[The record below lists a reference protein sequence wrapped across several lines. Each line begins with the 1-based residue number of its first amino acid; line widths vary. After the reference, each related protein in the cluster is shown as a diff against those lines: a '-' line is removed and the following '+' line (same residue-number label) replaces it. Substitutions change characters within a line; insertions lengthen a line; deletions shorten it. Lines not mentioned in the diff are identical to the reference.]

1 MKILNGIKKLV
12 KKGVATVK
20 HCISAIKSGVRSCV
34 SAICGALTRVK
45 AAAVCPAAGEGYVD
59 TGVKI
64 IISVVIGGLL
74 LAGLYTLFNSTILPT
89 LGTKISEMFSYTGA

>member
-1 MKILNGIKKLV
+1 MKILNGFKRLV

-20 HCISAIKSGVRSCV
+20 HCFFVVKAFVLSCI
-34 SAICGALTRVK
+34 SAICGTLTRVK
-45 AAAVCPAAGEGYVD
+45 AAVCPAAGEGYVD

>member
-1 MKILNGIKKLV
+1 MKILNGFKKLV
-12 KKGVATVK
+12 KKGIAAVK
-20 HCISAIKSGVRSCV
+20 NCISAVKAFVLSCISV
-34 SAICGALTRVK
+34 ICGALTRVK
-45 AAAVCPAAGEGYVD
+45 AVVCPAIGEGYVD

>member
-1 MKILNGIKKLV
+1 MKILNGFKKLV
-12 KKGVATVK
+12 KKGVAAVK
-20 HCISAIKSGVRSCV
+20 HCFSVVKAFVLSCI

-45 AAAVCPAAGEGYVD
+45 AAVCPATGEGYVD

>member
-1 MKILNGIKKLV
+1 MKILNGFKKLV

-20 HCISAIKSGVRSCV
+20 HCFSVVKAFVLSCI

-45 AAAVCPAAGEGYVD
+45 AAVCPATGEGYVD

-89 LGTKISEMFSYTGA
+89 LGTKISEMFSDTGA

>member
-1 MKILNGIKKLV
+1 M
-12 KKGVATVK
+12 
-20 HCISAIKSGVRSCV
+20 S
-34 SAICGALTRVK
+34 
-45 AAAVCPAAGEGYVD
+45 D